1 MVKRWFFYGFP
12 ARSVTGSNNKD
23 GISTLGKQSNSMR
36 IYFFILCFVALNSTA
51 QTPRNLLQQKAG
63 PGQLVKILDAGKDW
77 IRYPAYKDRTE
88 WDKLTGNLKSQ
99 LIKEGEAYL
108 NYAWKLVTATQ
119 YLEYE
124 RSGNRTAMEDPAGSN
139 NRALSRL
146 IIAELAE
153 GKGRFTD
160 PIINGVWAACDMSS
174 WVASAHLPVQQSK
187 RSLPDFREE
196 IIDLGSSDMGS
207 FFSWTWY
214 FLHEEFDK
222 INPVISARLKQQI
235 RQRILV
241 PYMERND
248 FWWQALQEKPGRLV
262 NNWNPWC
269 NFNVLTCFLLIEDD
283 PVRQAA
289 GVYKT
294 MQSTDQFI
302 NYVKEDGACEEGP
315 SYWGHAAGKLYD
327 YLELLS
333 RATGKQIHLFEH
345 PMIRNMGEYI
355 VRSYVGKG
363 WVVNF
368 ADASAKGGGDA
379 GLIYRYG
386 KAVNSMDMQS
396 FAAYLVQDKK
406 GITEITTNRDF
417 FRTLENLSI
426 VKEIIATKAALP
438 TAAESWYPQ
447 TEFCYIKNNNGLFL
461 AVKGGFNNESHNH
474 NDAGTFSLYANETPF
489 FIDAGVGTYT
499 RQTFGPERYT
509 IWTMQSEYHNLPL
522 INGKPQVFGAQY
534 KATHTRFDAAKK
546 QFSTDLAKAYSNEAK
561 IKTWIR
567 NYTLEGNSLSIEDRF
582 DLEATLAPNALHFL
596 VWAQPVLVNEGII
609 QLEKEGT
616 RLSLN
621 YDKSI
626 FSYALDTIPQTD
638 KRLSNVWGETI
649 YRIRLTAKKM
659 QSKGNYRVIIRKE

>member
-1 MVKRWFFYGFP
+1 MQRLLLAAFLLTMLYAP
-12 ARSVTGSNNKD
+12 
-23 GISTLGKQSNSMR
+23 
-36 IYFFILCFVALNSTA
+36 A
-51 QTPRNLLQQKAG
+51 QTPRNLLQQKTA
-63 PGQLVKILDAGKDW
+63 PGHLARILDTYKDW
-77 IRYPAYKDRTE
+77 IRYPAYKDRSG
-88 WDKLTGNLKSQ
+88 WDNFTSPVKSQ

-108 NYAWKLVTATQ
+108 NYNWRLITATQ

-124 RSGNRTAMEDPAGSN
+124 RSGSRTAMEEPAGAN
-139 NRALSRL
+139 NKALSRL

-160 PIINGVWAACDMSS
+160 QIINGVWAACDMPS

-222 INPVISARLKQQI
+222 VNPVIAARLKETI
-235 RQRILV
+235 RQRILE
-241 PYMERND
+241 PYLERTD
-248 FWWQALQEKPGRLV
+248 YWWQALQDKPGRLV

-269 NFNVLTCFLLIEDD
+269 NFNVLTCFLLMEDD
-283 PVRQAA
+283 PARKAA
-289 GVYKT
+289 GVFKT

-333 RATGKQIHLFEH
+333 RATGQQVRLFDH

-386 KAVNSMDMQS
+386 KAVNSTDMQS

-406 GITEITTNRDF
+406 GNQEITTNRDF
-417 FRTLENLSI
+417 FRTLENLSV
-426 VKEIIATKAALP
+426 VKEILAAKPALP
-438 TAAESWYPQ
+438 AVAQSWYPQ

-461 AVKGGFNNESHNH
+461 AMKGGFNNESHNH

-489 FIDAGVGTYT
+489 FIDAGVGTYM

-509 IWTMQSEYHNLPL
+509 IWTMQSEYHNLPV

-534 KATHTRFDAAKK
+534 KASDTRFNAEKN
-546 QFSTDLAKAYSNEAK
+546 QFSTDIALAYPKEAGVR
-561 IKTWIR
+561 TWVR
-567 NYTLEGNSLSIEDRF
+567 NYELNGNNLTIEDRF
-582 DLEATLAPNALHFL
+582 ELTTTLVPNALHFL
-596 VWAQPVLVNEGII
+596 VWAAPIVVNEGMIR
-609 QLEKEGT
+609 LEKEGT
-616 RLSLN
+616 RLNLS
-621 YDKSI
+621 YDKNL
-626 FSYALDTIPQTD
+626 FSTVVDTLPQTD
-638 KRLSNVWGETI
+638 KRLSNVWGEKI

-659 QSKGNYRVIIRKE
+659 QSKGLYRLYIRKE

>member
-1 MVKRWFFYGFP
+1 MQRLLLAAFLLTMLYAP
-12 ARSVTGSNNKD
+12 
-23 GISTLGKQSNSMR
+23 
-36 IYFFILCFVALNSTA
+36 A
-51 QTPRNLLQQKAG
+51 QTPRNLLQQKTA
-63 PGQLVKILDAGKDW
+63 PGHLARILDTYKDW
-77 IRYPAYKDRTE
+77 IRYPAYKDRSG
-88 WDKLTGNLKSQ
+88 WDNFTSPVKSQ

-108 NYAWKLVTATQ
+108 NYNWRLITATQ

-124 RSGNRTAMEDPAGSN
+124 RSGSRTAMEEPAGAN
-139 NRALSRL
+139 NKALSRL

-160 PIINGVWAACDMSS
+160 QIINGVWAACDMPS

-222 INPVISARLKQQI
+222 VNPVIAARLKETI
-235 RQRILV
+235 RQRILE
-241 PYMERND
+241 PYLERTD
-248 FWWQALQEKPGRLV
+248 YWWQALGDKPGRLV

-269 NFNVLTCFLLIEDD
+269 NFNVLTCFLLMEDD
-283 PVRQAA
+283 PARKAA
-289 GVYKT
+289 GVFKT

-333 RATGKQIHLFEH
+333 RATGQQVRLFDH

-386 KAVNSMDMQS
+386 KAVNSTDMQS

-406 GITEITTNRDF
+406 GNQEITTNRDF
-417 FRTLENLSI
+417 FRTLENLSV
-426 VKEIIATKAALP
+426 VKEILAAKPALP
-438 TAAESWYPQ
+438 AVAQSWYPQ

-461 AVKGGFNNESHNH
+461 AMKGGFNNESHNH

-489 FIDAGVGTYT
+489 FIDAGVGTYM

-509 IWTMQSEYHNLPL
+509 IWTMQSEYHNLPV

-534 KATHTRFDAAKK
+534 KASDTRFNAEKN
-546 QFSTDLAKAYSNEAK
+546 QFSTDIALAYPKEAGVR
-561 IKTWIR
+561 TWVR
-567 NYTLEGNSLSIEDRF
+567 NYELNGNNLTIEDRF
-582 DLEATLAPNALHFL
+582 ELTTTLVPNALHFL
-596 VWAQPVLVNEGII
+596 VWAAPIVVNEGMIR
-609 QLEKEGT
+609 LEKEGT
-616 RLSLN
+616 RLNLS
-621 YDKSI
+621 YDKNL
-626 FSYALDTIPQTD
+626 FSTVVDTLPQTD
-638 KRLSNVWGETI
+638 KRLSNVWGEKI

-659 QSKGNYRVIIRKE
+659 QSKGLYRLYIRKE

>member
-1 MVKRWFFYGFP
+1 MQRLLLAAFLLTMLYAP
-12 ARSVTGSNNKD
+12 
-23 GISTLGKQSNSMR
+23 
-36 IYFFILCFVALNSTA
+36 A
-51 QTPRNLLQQKAG
+51 QTPRNLLQQKTA
-63 PGQLVKILDAGKDW
+63 PGHLARILDTYKDW
-77 IRYPAYKDRTE
+77 IRYPAYKDRSG
-88 WDKLTGNLKSQ
+88 WDNFTSPVKSQ

-108 NYAWKLVTATQ
+108 NYNWRLITATQ

-124 RSGNRTAMEDPAGSN
+124 RSGSRTAMEEPAGAN
-139 NRALSRL
+139 NKALSRL

-160 PIINGVWAACDMSS
+160 QIINGVWAACDMPS

-222 INPVISARLKQQI
+222 VNPVIAARLKETI
-235 RQRILV
+235 RQRILE
-241 PYMERND
+241 PYLERTD
-248 FWWQALQEKPGRLV
+248 YWWQALQDKPGRLV

-269 NFNVLTCFLLIEDD
+269 NFNVLTCFLLMEDD
-283 PVRQAA
+283 PVRKAT
-289 GVYKT
+289 GVFKT

-327 YLELLS
+327 YLEILS
-333 RATGKQIHLFEH
+333 RATGQQVRLFDH

-386 KAVNSMDMQS
+386 KAVNSTDMQS

-406 GITEITTNRDF
+406 GNQEITTNRDF
-417 FRTLENLSI
+417 FRTLENLSV
-426 VKEIIATKAALP
+426 VKEILAAKPALP
-438 TAAESWYPQ
+438 AVAQSWYPQ

-461 AVKGGFNNESHNH
+461 AMKGGFNNESHNH

-489 FIDAGVGTYT
+489 FIDAGVGTYM

-509 IWTMQSEYHNLPL
+509 IWTMQSEYHNLPV

-534 KATHTRFDAAKK
+534 KASDTRFNAEKN
-546 QFSTDLAKAYSNEAK
+546 QFSTDIALAYPKEAGVR
-561 IKTWIR
+561 TWVR
-567 NYTLEGNSLSIEDRF
+567 NYELNGNNLTIEDRF
-582 DLEATLAPNALHFL
+582 ELTTTLVPNALHFL
-596 VWAQPVLVNEGII
+596 VWAAPIVVNEGMIR
-609 QLEKEGT
+609 LEKEGT
-616 RLSLN
+616 RLNLS
-621 YDKSI
+621 YDKNL
-626 FSYALDTIPQTD
+626 FSTVVDTLPQTD
-638 KRLSNVWGETI
+638 KRLSNVWGEKI

-659 QSKGNYRVIIRKE
+659 QSKGLYRLYIRKE

>member
-1 MVKRWFFYGFP
+1 MQRLLLAAFLLTMLYAP
-12 ARSVTGSNNKD
+12 
-23 GISTLGKQSNSMR
+23 
-36 IYFFILCFVALNSTA
+36 A
-51 QTPRNLLQQKAG
+51 QTPRNLLQQKTA
-63 PGQLVKILDAGKDW
+63 PGHLARILDTYKDW
-77 IRYPAYKDRTE
+77 IRYPAYKDRSG
-88 WDKLTGNLKSQ
+88 WDNFTSPVKSQ

-108 NYAWKLVTATQ
+108 NYNWRLITATQ

-124 RSGNRTAMEDPAGSN
+124 RSGSRTAMEEPAGAN
-139 NRALSRL
+139 NKALSRL

-160 PIINGVWAACDMSS
+160 QIINGVWAACDMPS

-222 INPVISARLKQQI
+222 VNPVIAARLKETI
-235 RQRILV
+235 RQRILE
-241 PYMERND
+241 PYLERTD
-248 FWWQALQEKPGRLV
+248 YWWQALGDKPGRLV

-269 NFNVLTCFLLIEDD
+269 NFNVLTCFLLMEDD
-283 PVRQAA
+283 PARKAT
-289 GVYKT
+289 GVFKT

-333 RATGKQIHLFEH
+333 RATGQQVHLFDH

-379 GLIYRYG
+379 GLIYRFG
-386 KAVNSMDMQS
+386 KAVNSAEMQS

-406 GITEITTNRDF
+406 GNQEITTNRDF
-417 FRTLENLSI
+417 FRTLENLSV
-426 VKEIIATKAALP
+426 VKEILAAKPALP
-438 TAAESWYPQ
+438 AVAQSWYPQ
-447 TEFCYIKNNNGLFL
+447 TGFCYIKYNNGLFL
-461 AVKGGFNNESHNH
+461 ATKGGFNNESHNH

-489 FIDAGVGTYT
+489 FIDAGVGTYM

-509 IWTMQSEYHNLPL
+509 IWTMQSEYHNLPV

-534 KATHTRFDAAKK
+534 KASDTRFNAEKN
-546 QFSTDLAKAYSNEAK
+546 QFSTDIALAYPKEAGVR
-561 IKTWIR
+561 TWVR
-567 NYTLEGNSLSIEDRF
+567 NYELNGNNLTIEDRF
-582 DLEATLAPNALHFL
+582 ELTTTLVPNALHFL
-596 VWAQPVLVNEGII
+596 VWAAPIVVNEGMIR
-609 QLEKEGT
+609 LEKEGT
-616 RLSLN
+616 RLNLS
-621 YDKSI
+621 YDKNL
-626 FSYALDTIPQTD
+626 FSTVVDTLLQTD
-638 KRLSNVWGETI
+638 KRLSNVWGEKI

-659 QSKGNYRVIIRKE
+659 QSKGLYRLYIRKE

>member
-1 MVKRWFFYGFP
+1 MQRLLLAAFLLTMLYAP
-12 ARSVTGSNNKD
+12 
-23 GISTLGKQSNSMR
+23 
-36 IYFFILCFVALNSTA
+36 A
-51 QTPRNLLQQKAG
+51 QTPRNLLQQKTA
-63 PGQLVKILDAGKDW
+63 PGHLARILDTYKDW
-77 IRYPAYKDRTE
+77 IRYPAYKDRSG
-88 WDKLTGNLKSQ
+88 WDNFTSPVKSQ

-108 NYAWKLVTATQ
+108 NYNWRLITATQ

-124 RSGNRTAMEDPAGSN
+124 RSGSRTAMEEPAGAN
-139 NRALSRL
+139 NKALSRL

-160 PIINGVWAACDMSS
+160 QIINGVWAACDMPS

-222 INPVISARLKQQI
+222 VNPVIAARLKETI
-235 RQRILV
+235 RQRILE
-241 PYMERND
+241 PYLERTD
-248 FWWQALQEKPGRLV
+248 YWWQALQDKPGRLV

-269 NFNVLTCFLLIEDD
+269 NFNVLTCFLLMEDD
-283 PVRQAA
+283 PARKAT
-289 GVYKT
+289 GVFKT

-327 YLELLS
+327 YLEILS
-333 RATGKQIHLFEH
+333 RATGQQVRLFDH

-386 KAVNSMDMQS
+386 KAVNSTDMQS

-406 GITEITTNRDF
+406 GNQEITTNRDF
-417 FRTLENLSI
+417 FRTLENLSV
-426 VKEIIATKAALP
+426 VKEILAAKPALP
-438 TAAESWYPQ
+438 AVAQSWYPQ

-461 AVKGGFNNESHNH
+461 ATKGGFNNESHNH

-489 FIDAGVGTYT
+489 FIDAGVGTYM

-509 IWTMQSEYHNLPL
+509 IWTMQSEYHNLPV

-534 KATHTRFDAAKK
+534 KASDTRFNAEKN
-546 QFSTDLAKAYSNEAK
+546 QFSTDIALAYPKEAGVR
-561 IKTWIR
+561 TWVR
-567 NYTLEGNSLSIEDRF
+567 NYELNGNNLTIEDRF
-582 DLEATLAPNALHFL
+582 ELTTTLVPNALHFL
-596 VWAQPVLVNEGII
+596 VWAAPIVVNEGMIR
-609 QLEKEGT
+609 LEKEGT
-616 RLSLN
+616 RLNLS
-621 YDKSI
+621 YDKNL
-626 FSYALDTIPQTD
+626 FSTVVDTLPQTD
-638 KRLSNVWGETI
+638 KRLSNVWGEKI

-659 QSKGNYRVIIRKE
+659 QSKGLYRFYIRKE